1 MVAKSKATVSWDKA
15 ALLSLQKAY
24 DFISKD
30 SPSNAKKVRDAIFK
44 ITSGLPDH
52 PEKFPPDK
60 FKVNNKG
67 NYRAFEKFSY
77 RVAYRFS
84 DKEIR
89 ILRVRHVKQEPKMH

>member
-1 MVAKSKATVSWDKA
+1 MVTKNNAIVSWDKA

-30 SPSNAKKVRDAIFK
+30 SLLNAVKVRDAILK
-44 ITSGLPDH
+44 ITKSLPDN
-52 PEKFPPDK
+52 PEKFPLDK
-60 FKVNNKG
+60 FRLHNKG

-84 DKEIR
+84 DKEIK